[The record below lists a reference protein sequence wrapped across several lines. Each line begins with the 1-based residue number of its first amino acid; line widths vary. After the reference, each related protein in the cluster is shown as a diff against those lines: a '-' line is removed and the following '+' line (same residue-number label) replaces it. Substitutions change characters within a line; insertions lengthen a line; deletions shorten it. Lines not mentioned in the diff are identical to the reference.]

1 MLVLKVLD
9 RELVV
14 WRLPLGSQI
23 PTPPK
28 EGFFSLTTTCKEIS
42 VVSETD
48 VVPAVVRHSEPGW
61 RAIAVEGP
69 LAFEMIGV
77 LASMCAPLAE
87 AEISVFAISTYDT
100 DYLLVKQENLE
111 NAVVAL
117 KNAGHT
123 FK

>member
-9 RELVV
+9 HELVV
-14 WRLPLGSQI
+14 WRLPSGSQI
-23 PTPPK
+23 PIPPDEK
-28 EGFFSLTTTCKEIS
+28 FFSLTVTCKEIS
-42 VVSETD
+42 VVSES
-48 VVPAVVRHSEPGW
+48 VHVPPEAQHSEPGW

-69 LAFEMIGV
+69 VAFEMIGV

-100 DYLLVKQENLE
+100 DYLLVKEKNL
-111 NAVVAL
+111 ARAISVL

-123 FK
+123 VK